1 MDKNLF
7 FYELEGRGYIFQ
19 NKKWDEAKHGFEDDM
34 LNMAWEM
41 WSSAKHSVK
50 AQAVPELCAS
60 VEAHKIIID
69 EVKTEINDGY
79 DLCQDSY
86 LLDVLVHR
94 GIQIGKAQAVPEGFV
109 LVPKK
114 PDVDKAWNIALKR
127 IVPPPKTNDVVQKEL
142 MCKKYVDDLCFEQD
156 RILLNY
162 EEMIEAQESAPLK
175 LGDLVEPI
183 DHRYTLASG
192 CERYPY
198 AYVVNTNPFQ
208 LMSEE
213 GDMYWCCTV
222 EASGYKLI
230 KSNDQL
236 PEAVSLRMIREGLL
250 SPVEAQ
256 EQSHD

>member
-7 FYELEGRGYIFQ
+7 FYELEGRGYTFE
-19 NKKWDEAKHGFEDDM
+19 NMTWLGNCFEDDM

-50 AQAVPELCAS
+50 AQAVPE
-60 VEAHKIIID
+60 
-69 EVKTEINDGY
+69 
-79 DLCQDSY
+79 
-86 LLDVLVHR
+86 
-94 GIQIGKAQAVPEGFV
+94 GFV
-109 LVPKK
+109 LVP
-114 PDVDKAWNIALKR
+114 VDQLNQWGHMANYAEQYGC
-127 IVPPPKTNDVVQKEL
+127 PE
-142 MCKKYVDDLCFEQD
+142 CFEA
-156 RILLNY
+156 RGYAHTLTCEINEY
-162 EEMIEAQESAPLK
+162 FAIEAQESAPLK

-222 EASGYKLI
+222 EAGGYKLI

-250 SPVEAQ
+250 APVEAQ
-256 EQSHD
+256 EQSHDSESFK

>member
-1 MDKNLF
+1 MEIKNKPTLKEKQEF
-7 FYELEGRGYIFQ
+7 WAEQLPNF
-19 NKKWDEAKHGFEDDM
+19 EAKYWLPSHFELLEFDMEGGNYEVRDVLPEHCSEDD
-34 LNMAWEM
+34 A
-41 WSSAKHSVK
+41 
-50 AQAVPELCAS
+50 
-60 VEAHKIIID
+60 
-69 EVKTEINDGY
+69 TEIW
-79 DLCQDSY
+79 
-86 LLDVLVHR
+86 HR
-94 GIQIGKAQAVPEGFV
+94 VNTGWAMWKKAINFTKAQAVPEGFV
-109 LVPKK
+109 LVP
-114 PDVDKAWNIALKR
+114 VDQLNQWGHMANYAEQYGC
-127 IVPPPKTNDVVQKEL
+127 PE
-142 MCKKYVDDLCFEQD
+142 CFEA
-156 RILLNY
+156 RGYAHTLTCEINEY
-162 EEMIEAQESAPLK
+162 FAIEAQDPAPLK
-175 LGDLVEPI
+175 LGDLVKPI

-250 SPVEAQ
+250 APVEAQ

>member
-94 GIQIGKAQAVPEGFV
+94 GIQIGKAQAVREGFV
-109 LVPKK
+109 LVPKEPTPK
-114 PDVDKAWNIALKR
+114 MIDATWDFDDEIQEMSHNSRNEFIYKA
-127 IVPPPKTNDVVQKEL
+127 
-142 MCKKYVDDLCFEQD
+142 
-156 RILLNY
+156 
-162 EEMIEAQESAPLK
+162 MI
-175 LGDLVEPI
+175 
-183 DHRYTLASG
+183 
-192 CERYPY
+192 
-198 AYVVNTNPFQ
+198 
-208 LMSEE
+208 
-213 GDMYWCCTV
+213 
-222 EASGYKLI
+222 
-230 KSNDQL
+230 
-236 PEAVSLRMIREGLL
+236 
-250 SPVEAQ
+250 EAQ